1 MNIPLLLQIAD
12 HIAKQPEALDMSMF
26 FGDCG
31 TVFCIGGLACL
42 IMEGPSAYVRHKTP
56 PYYTPDTRARNH
68 LELSMFQSERLFYL
82 DHWPV
87 ELEREYEL
95 GGAEERAAVAVH
107 RIHHFIATGE

>member
-1 MNIPLLLQIAD
+1 MT
-12 HIAKQPEALDMSMF
+12 MF

-31 TVFCIGGLACL
+31 TVFCIGGLACF
-42 IMEGPSAYVRHKTP
+42 IMEGPSAHIRYKEP
-56 PYYTPDTRARNH
+56 PYYTHDTRAMNH
-68 LELSMFQSERLFYL
+68 LGLSMFQSERLFYL

-95 GGAEERAAVAVH
+95 GGETERAAVTIR